1 MKSFVNKKIFI
12 ESNEYTYRVEHL
24 TLEGTCSTDH
34 GPRNVKI
41 KNLLVDK
48 YPVTNQQY
56 SFFLKKTGYKPRDSQ
71 RFLDHKPNKKKFP
84 CLKLLDKIPNK
95 ISLFETA
102 LISSS
107 DELVKLFLKKKIN
120 FQEIYSLLTRILDLN
135 EIKKLK
141 KKKTNKSAT
150 NK

>member
-48 YPVTNQQY
+48 YPVTNQQF
-56 SFFLKKTGYKPRDSQ
+56 SFFLKIFSLDGKTEGLRDTKI
-71 RFLDHKPNKKKFP
+71 F
-84 CLKLLDKIPNK
+84 KLVFSLW
-95 ISLFETA
+95 SLFIQYVTFTP
-102 LISSS
+102 L
-107 DELVKLFLKKKIN
+107 LFVL
-120 FQEIYSLLTRILDLN
+120 FSM
-135 EIKKLK
+135 
-141 KKKTNKSAT
+141 
-150 NK
+150 

>member
-1 MKSFVNKKIFI
+1 MKSFENKKIFI

-56 SFFLKKTGYKPRDSQ
+56 SFFLKKNR
-71 RFLDHKPNKKKFP
+71 L
-84 CLKLLDKIPNK
+84 
-95 ISLFETA
+95 
-102 LISSS
+102 
-107 DELVKLFLKKKIN
+107 
-120 FQEIYSLLTRILDLN
+120 
-135 EIKKLK
+135 
-141 KKKTNKSAT
+141 SAKRST
-150 NK
+150 TIFRTQTK

>member
-56 SFFLKKTGYKPRDSQ
+56 YFFLNIQHY
-71 RFLDHKPNKKKFP
+71 
-84 CLKLLDKIPNK
+84 
-95 ISLFETA
+95 
-102 LISSS
+102 
-107 DELVKLFLKKKIN
+107 V
-120 FQEIYSLLTRILDLN
+120 
-135 EIKKLK
+135 
-141 KKKTNKSAT
+141 
-150 NK
+150 

>member
-48 YPVTNQQY
+48 Y
-56 SFFLKKTGYKPRDSQ
+56 GYK
-71 RFLDHKPNKKKFP
+71 
-84 CLKLLDKIPNK
+84 
-95 ISLFETA
+95 A
-102 LISSS
+102 
-107 DELVKLFLKKKIN
+107 
-120 FQEIYSLLTRILDLN
+120 Y
-135 EIKKLK
+135 EIKNSKLYPHSLK
-141 KKKTNKSAT
+141 EKYRFMNLFFKR
-150 NK
+150 